1 MKKTALTLALALSA
15 SSAFAQDCG
24 KSKVAADVAGNN
36 QVVASTGSSLCV
48 DSEKLVGLGLAV
60 GAAALIIDLLDSDS
74 SEASVADQ
82 VDGIDG
88 SNPSTSTSTTTATS

>member
-36 QVVASTGSSLCV
+36 QVVASTGSSLCL
-48 DSEKLVGLGLAV
+48 DSGDTAGILMAV
-60 GAAALIIDLLDSDS
+60 LAAAII
-74 SEASVADQ
+74 ADI
-82 VDGIDG
+82 VDDNDAPIIAE
-88 SNPSTSTSTTTATS
+88 PVVPVEPPVTSTGTTTST